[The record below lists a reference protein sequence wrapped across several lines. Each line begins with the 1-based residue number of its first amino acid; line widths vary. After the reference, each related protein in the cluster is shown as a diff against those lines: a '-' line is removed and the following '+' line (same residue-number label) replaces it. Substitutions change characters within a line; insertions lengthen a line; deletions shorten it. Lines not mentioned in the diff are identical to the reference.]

1 MKHKIALT
9 LAALSLF
16 VSACGNDAATLTT
29 DAVAQP
35 VPPAVT
41 GAGFPAQIQH
51 DTGVTEVAA
60 RPGRIAA
67 LSGTHIETLF
77 AIGAGSQVV
86 AGDLFSNYPPEAVE
100 SLELVDSFN
109 LSVESVI
116 DLNPD
121 LVVLSY
127 DPGGAVAAFEAV
139 GIPTLLFG
147 TAGTLDDVYDQIIAV
162 GRAAGFETQARS
174 LVDEMS
180 TAVAEIMAT
189 SSAGTSG
196 VTFYHESDPFGY
208 YTPNSSSFI
217 GGLYALLGMV
227 NIADAA
233 PDEFDSGFPALSA
246 EFIVAS
252 DPDIVYLAGFGETPE
267 TLAQRDGWG
276 TLTALEAGSVVVL
289 DYDTSSRWG
298 PRVVDL
304 LRAIAEGATTM
315 TDG

>member
-9 LAALSLF
+9 LAVVALLL
-16 VSACGNDAATLTT
+16 SACGGESITSTTETAGQVVPAAA
-29 DAVAQP
+29 D
-35 VPPAVT
+35 
-41 GAGFPAQIQH
+41 AGFPAQIQH
-51 DTGVTEVAA
+51 DAGVAELAT
-60 RPGRIAA
+60 RPNRIAA
-67 LSGTHIETLF
+67 LSGTHIEMLF
-77 AIGAGSQVV
+77 AMGAGAQVI
-86 AGDLFSNYPPEAVE
+86 AGDLFSNYPPAEVGA
-100 SLELVDSFN
+100 LELIDSFN
-109 LSVESVI
+109 LNVEAIV

-121 LVVLSY
+121 LVVLSF
-127 DPGGAVAAFEAV
+127 DPGGAVEALEAV
-139 GIPTLLFG
+139 GVPTLLFG
-147 TAGTLDDVYDQIIAV
+147 TATSLDDVYDQIVAL
-162 GRAAGFETQARS
+162 GLATGYEGEARS
-174 LVDEMS
+174 LADEIRS
-180 TAVAEIMAT
+180 GIAEIVAT
-189 SSAGTSG
+189 SITGTSG

-289 DYDTSSRWG
+289 DYDTAQRWG

-304 LRAIAEGATTM
+304 LRAIVEGAGTTP
-315 TDG
+315 GG